1 MTCPESSYDQ
11 PDVVYLGLMRA
22 GSTSL
27 RSYFTQH
34 PQVAWRRFAWCL
46 QLGQSDQERCEN
58 YQYLVRN
65 ANGRTPE
72 TRCLIEMY
80 EALMLGQYF
89 ESSYSAVAF
98 EENGPRWSADWALD
112 PKLSSDHWPVRI
124 DFPEIARRLKSCFP
138 AARILIVIRNQLAW
152 FESMVNHYWGYFSK
166 EERSL
171 NSFLSTAEG
180 QAAKAAGFFDECI
193 LALHQTHGK
202 ENVHVLLLEDL
213 QKYPQSLVDLNT
225 FLAVEPNQTMA
236 AQSVC
241 NRGRHKYKRIAI
253 RNRISAMLPVKFRN
267 SCYHMTRAD
276 RDLVE
281 KMYQQ
286 SNARTSELL
295 DRNLTAVG
303 YPQ

>member
-46 QLGQSDQERCEN
+46 QLGQSDQERCDN

-65 ANGRTPE
+65 ANGRKPGI
-72 TRCLIEMY
+72 RCLIEMY

-89 ESSYSAVAF
+89 ESPFSACTR
-98 EENGPRWSADWALD
+98 EEIGPRWSADWALD

-124 DFPEIARRLKSCFP
+124 DFSEIARRIKNCFP
-138 AARILIVIRNQLAW
+138 AARVLIVLRNQLTW
-152 FESMVNHYWGYFSK
+152 FESMVNHYWGYFPIK
-166 EERSL
+166 ERSL

-180 QAAKAAGFFDECI
+180 QAASIAGFFDQCI
-193 LALHQTHGK
+193 LALYETHGK
-202 ENVHVLLLEDL
+202 ENIHILLLEDL
-213 QKYPQSLVDLNT
+213 QRDPQSLVDLNA
-225 FLAVEPNQTMA
+225 FLAVETNQTMA
-236 AQSVC
+236 AQTVY
-241 NRGRHKYKRIAI
+241 NRGRHKPKRIAI

-267 SCYHMTRAD
+267 SCYRMTRAD

-281 KMYQQ
+281 KMYRQ

-295 DRNLTAVG
+295 DRDLKAVG
-303 YPQ
+303 YTQ